1 METKYTGKLL
11 EFLEKSPSAF
21 HVIHNFSALLEEQG
35 YTHLPESERWTLKKG
50 GKYYVTRNGSSLIA
64 FRVPEKPEGGFMMAA
79 AHSDSPTFKIK
90 HTAEKTSAGHYVQ
103 LSTEKYG
110 GMLMSTW
117 MDRPLTAAGRVLVRE
132 GDRLVT
138 KLVCVDRDLLV
149 IPNVAIH
156 MERTANDGKKYNA
169 AVDTLPLLGGMD
181 AKDGFLSIVAQAA
194 GVEKDDILG
203 TDLYLCCRQKGTLVG
218 ADGEYVHSPR
228 LDDVECAFGCM
239 TGFLQARESGSVPV
253 CCVFDNEE
261 VGSATKQGA
270 ASALLRDVLRRI
282 ASGMGQD
289 EEGFQTMLAQSF
301 LVSADNAHAQH
312 PNHPEYADG
321 GNCPYMN
328 EGIVIKYNANQRYTT
343 DGVSD
348 AIFRSV
354 CAQAGVPVQAFANR
368 SDMVGGSTLGSIANT
383 MVPVN
388 TVDIGLPQLAMHSA
402 FETAGSKDIDYLV
415 EAMTVYF
422 GKTLRTDVPGEYRL

>member
-1 METKYTGKLL
+1 METKYTGTLL
-11 EFLEKSPSAF
+11 DFIDRSPSAF
-21 HVIHNFSALLEEQG
+21 HVIRNFSELLDEQG
-35 YTHLPESERWTLKKG
+35 YIPLRESQRWALQPG

-64 FRVPEKPEGGFMMAA
+64 FRVPKQLAGGFMMAA

-90 HTAEKTSAGHYVQ
+90 ETAEKASAGHYIQ

-110 GMLMSTW
+110 GMIMSTW
-117 MDRPLTAAGRVLVRE
+117 LDRPLSVAGRVLVRE
-132 GDRLVT
+132 GDKLVT
-138 KLVCVDRDLLV
+138 RLVCVDQDLLV

-156 MERTANDGKKYNA
+156 MDRTVNDGKKYNA

-181 AKDGFLSIVAQAA
+181 AKDSFRAIVAKSA
-194 GVEKDDILG
+194 GVEPDAIVG
-203 TDLYLCCRQKGTLVG
+203 EDLFLCCRQKGTVVG
-218 ADGEYVHSPR
+218 AGGEYVHAPR

-239 TGFLQARESGSVPV
+239 TGFLQAEESGSVPV

-261 VGSATKQGA
+261 VGSSTKQGA

-289 EEGFQTMLAQSF
+289 EEDFQTMLAQSF

-312 PNHPEYADG
+312 PNHPEYADA

-348 AIFRSV
+348 AIFRTV
-354 CAQAGVPVQAFANR
+354 CAESGVPVQVFANR
-368 SDMVGGSTLGSIANT
+368 SDLAGGGTLGSIANT

-402 FETAGSKDIDYLV
+402 FETAGAKDLDYLAD
-415 EAMTVYF
+415 AMTVYF
-422 GKTLRTDVPGEYRL
+422 GKSLRTDAAGEYLL